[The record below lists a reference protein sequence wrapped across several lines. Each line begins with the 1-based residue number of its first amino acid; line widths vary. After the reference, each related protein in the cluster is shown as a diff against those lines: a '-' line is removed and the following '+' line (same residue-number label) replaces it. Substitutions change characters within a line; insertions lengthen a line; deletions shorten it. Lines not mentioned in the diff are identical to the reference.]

1 MADCKRGPKP
11 EWECC
16 YICGIKL
23 SRKQRGCFVGRDE
36 KLKGYCPD
44 CYKIYFS
51 ESYRIDQFGRL
62 KCQDRN
68 HEGERFLD
76 PDCFAYCSSNIWK
89 KNYQCRKCHYKRS
102 RAYLKK
108 NPEKRKEYRL
118 RDELKHR
125 EVRLK
130 SKRNRSE
137 LERETLD
144 DNYIRRLLA
153 RYSDLAESEFTQEE
167 IEAKRKWILKYR
179 EMGGFDWWKSEMKVR
194 KTLERIFPGFKFPVR
209 RPAWNLNPLTG
220 NRIELDCYNKEL
232 RIAVEYNGKQHY
244 EAIEDFQTEENLK
257 AQQKRDI
264 AKQLNCAAKGVRLI
278 VVPYWID
285 DYENFLRDSLKS
297 KK

>member
-1 MADCKRGPKP
+1 M
-11 EWECC
+11 
-16 YICGIKL
+16 KL
-23 SRKQRGCFVGRDE
+23 SKKQKDCFGGRE
-36 KLKGYCPD
+36 ESFKGYCPD
-44 CYKIYFS
+44 CYKIYFGCS
-51 ESYRIDQFGRL
+51 RKRADGKYICNGCKEYYEKNKFYADKKKKFGIAGKCKKCSHKRVGVYMKENPNKRKQYNL
-62 KCQDRN
+62 KC
-68 HEGERFLD
+68 
-76 PDCFAYCSSNIWK
+76 
-89 KNYQCRKCHYKRS
+89 
-102 RAYLKK
+102 
-108 NPEKRKEYRL
+108 
-118 RDELKHR
+118 RDEI
-125 EVRLK
+125 LK